1 MKAVYGI
8 LMLITLAGIICAA
21 GCITTETGNDK
32 IAPVTQENN
41 RDIIP
46 VDMQT
51 EITITLPENPTTGYS
66 WDVTGSEGLAITG
79 DTFVPPEKQIP
90 GAGGAHVWT
99 LKPEAT
105 GMVTFS
111 AVYLRSWE
119 GIQSESETY
128 TVTFYVTPEGTS
140 VVQVNSANDGTT
152 IALPKGS
159 AALIA
164 LDENPTTGY
173 QWTATVS
180 GTAEI
185 AADSFVP
192 PYSETPLAGAGGIHK
207 WLVTFSGEPS
217 GTFEAGYARSW
228 EKTVPDETSFT
239 VTFVG
244 A

>member
-1 MKAVYGI
+1 
-8 LMLITLAGIICAA
+8 MLITFAGIICAA
-21 GCITTETGNDK
+21 GCITTETRNDK
-32 IAPVTQENN
+32 IVPVTQENN

-90 GAGGAHVWT
+90 GAGGVHVWT
-99 LKPEAT
+99 LKPEVTGIAT
-105 GMVTFS
+105 FN
-111 AVYLRSWE
+111 AVYIRSWE
-119 GIQSESETY
+119 GIQQDSETY
-128 TVTFYVTPEGTS
+128 TISIYVAPEGTT
-140 VVQVNSANDGTT
+140 VVDVTNANNGTT
-152 IALPKGS
+152 ITVPKNG
-159 AALIA
+159 AALVT

-173 QWTATVS
+173 QWTAKVS
-180 GTAEI
+180 GNAEI

-192 PYSETPLAGAGGIHK
+192 PYLETPLVGAGGVHK

-217 GTFEAGYARSW
+217 GTFDAGYARSW
-228 EKTVPDETSFT
+228 EDTVPDETSFT